1 MAGFWEQFCL
11 NRTQNQVISA
21 AVHWR
26 MLVGNSGD
34 FVSLAASAAC
44 FGKASRTATIIGVY
58 INGSSEKV
66 EKLE

>member
-1 MAGFWEQFCL
+1 
-11 NRTQNQVISA
+11 
-21 AVHWR
+21 